1 MRSIVTKANA
11 VLHTLLQAGYTTSLQ
26 MEAEK
31 IQDLQ
36 ATKHTRVYVF
46 DETMSPSDVRS
57 NLLDNSPHMGPYA
70 SWVKF
75 TKETEAVE
83 SSGQPGE
90 GDADLADPLQNMNNV
105 QGRAG
110 EGSAVLAGVQPAKR
124 KVHAS
129 FSSGSA
135 MTMLQISD
143 AISRGGC
150 ESTIVHIAQTEMWD
164 KVWGFKAK
172 AAHTIVVVFDTHYKV
187 NFIFESNCRNNFSI
201 KH

>member
-1 MRSIVTKANA
+1 
-11 VLHTLLQAGYTTSLQ
+11 

-31 IQDLQ
+31 IQDVQ
-36 ATKHTRVYVF
+36 KNKRTRVYVF

-57 NLLDNSPHMGPYA
+57 NLLDDSPHMGPYN

-75 TKETEAVE
+75 TNETEPVE
-83 SSGQPGE
+83 SSGHPGE
-90 GDADLADPLQNMNNV
+90 GDAVLADALWDMNNV

-110 EGSAVLAGVQPAKR
+110 EGFAVLAGVQPGAKR

-150 ESTIVHIAQTEMWD
+150 ESTILHIAQTEMWD

-187 NFIFESNCRNNFSI
+187 NFIFESNYRNNFSM

>member
-1 MRSIVTKANA
+1 
-11 VLHTLLQAGYTTSLQ
+11 

-31 IQDLQ
+31 IQDVQ
-36 ATKHTRVYVF
+36 KNKRTRVYVF

-57 NLLDNSPHMGPYA
+57 NLLDNSAYMGPYE

-75 TKETEAVE
+75 TKETKAVE
-83 SSGQPGE
+83 SSGPPGE
-90 GDADLADPLQNMNNV
+90 ADAVLADALRAMNSV

-110 EGSAVLAGVQPAKR
+110 EGSAVLAGVQPVKR

-164 KVWGFKAK
+164 KVWGFKAE
-172 AAHTIVVVFDTHYKV
+172 AADVIVVVFDTHYKV
-187 NFIFESNCRNNFSI
+187 NCIFESNCRNNFSM